1 MYGYFVAYAN
11 IAAFFGVNKKK
22 KKKITLDIIYVM
34 VLVFVQNDS
43 EHGIIL

>member
-11 IAAFFGVNKKK
+11 IAAFFGVNKK

>member
-11 IAAFFGVNKKK
+11 IAAFFGVNK